1 MEDTQKLLDSLI
13 QIASELQRLE
23 RVFYKAI
30 GKLDLDEQNKYAS
43 QFSWFTKRV
52 TKALDQAGLTRISI
66 ENQVYDPGMAVTPL
80 NLDDFDND
88 ETLVV
93 DQMIEPIIM
102 RGNDVVKTG
111 TVVLR
116 RAK

>member
-88 ETLVV
+88 ETLVI

>member
-1 MEDTQKLLDSLI
+1 MEDNNKALESLI

-23 RVFYKAI
+23 KVFYKAI

-52 TKALDQAGLTRISI
+52 TKALDQVGLTRVSL
-66 ENQVYDPGMAVTPL
+66 EKEVYDPGMAVTPL
-80 NLDDFDND
+80 NLDDF
-88 ETLVV
+88 ETDDILIV

-102 RGNDVVKTG
+102 QGNNVVKTG
-111 TVVLR
+111 TVILR
-116 RAK
+116 RAQ

>member
-23 RVFYKAI
+23 KVFYKAI